1 MHDVLEDADG
11 LLLEELRSNAALP
24 GPFRQG
30 TRPVGL
36 TPHGVPA
43 RAAHRID
50 SQGLSHSQSATLTY
64 LRTPHTLVL
73 WSGSTRLH

>member
-43 RAAHRID
+43 RAAHRI
-50 SQGLSHSQSATLTY
+50 
-64 LRTPHTLVL
+64 
-73 WSGSTRLH
+73 